1 MSITITKSV
10 GRDGGNVAVDVT
22 AVQTQLNKVVAQL
35 GLAPLAVNGTAD
47 PATIAAIAEFQRC
60 IVKMKTP
67 DGRIDPGGGTLKALN
82 EAAEAPAAPAPAAPA
97 PATPATAT
105 PAKVRYS
112 DSLPASARL
121 VSDYAFKVIEKAVVA
136 AGIKAAVIT
145 STLRPPAEQAA
156 IMYDKASQNLDAQ
169 YALYGAAGDKV
180 LDVFKANQGKPKP
193 TVVALMKAKIDE
205 LGAQG
210 VRVSLH
216 VVSLEAYAKLN
227 VIDIGVNSTRAVA
240 GPAFNI
246 AKITAAFNK
255 LASDGYIRKFIDETA
270 KANNCWHVEIVPG
283 VKPL

>member
-1 MSITITKSV
+1 MSITIMDTV
-10 GRDGGNVAVDVT
+10 GRNGANRATDVA
-22 AVQTQLNKVVAQL
+22 AVQVQLNGVIQQL
-35 GLAPLAVNGTAD
+35 GLAPLAANGIAD
-47 PATIAAIAEFQRC
+47 DCTIAAIDAFQLQV
-60 IVKMKTP
+60 VKLRTA
-67 DGRIDPGGGTLKALN
+67 DGRIDPGGRTLKALN
-82 EAAEAPAAPAPAAPA
+82 AAAAGTPAAPAPVTPAVTAAPA
-97 PATPATAT
+97 GQP
-105 PAKVRYS
+105 KVIYS

-145 STLRPPAEQAA
+145 STLRLPAEQAA
-156 IMYDKASQNLDAQ
+156 IMYDKASQNLAAQ
-169 YALYGAAGDKV
+169 YQLYGAAGDKV

-193 TVVALMKAKIDE
+193 QVVALMIAKIDE
-205 LGAQG
+205 LAAQG

-216 VVSLEAYAKLN
+216 VVPLDTYKKLN

-246 AKITAAFNK
+246 AKITAAFNR

-283 VKPL
+283 AKPL